1 MTNGFVLAT
10 DPTQPPRGLEG
21 AVYAI
26 GNFDGMHLGHQAV
39 IERTVALARSRAAS
53 FPGSP
58 SRHPDPPTHNA
69 GDRAG
74 TIQPGPLTGP
84 G

>member
-10 DPTQPPRGLEG
+10 DPSLPPCGLEG

-39 IERTVALARSRAAS
+39 IARTVALARSR
-53 FPGSP
+53 
-58 SRHPDPPTHNA
+58 PPPA
-69 GDRAG
+69 
-74 TIQPGPLTGP
+74 PY
-84 G
+84 